1 MSKNHYTNLEKDDV
15 LFVNGEKLFVF
26 DGEGFQKLMTTEETS
41 IHKVTFEDG
50 LRLDGVRVKG
60 ITKYELDGE
69 VDEVSTLKLE
79 LLVDDSELFKK
90 EEYEFK
96 PLAD

>member
-1 MSKNHYTNLEKDDV
+1 MSV
-15 LFVNGEKLFVF
+15 
-26 DGEGFQKLMTTEETS
+26 
-41 IHKVTFEDG
+41 HKITFEEG
-50 LRLDGVRVKG
+50 LRLDGVMVKG

-69 VDEVSTLKLE
+69 AGEFSMLKIE

>member
-1 MSKNHYTNLEKDDV
+1 M
-15 LFVNGEKLFVF
+15 
-26 DGEGFQKLMTTEETS
+26 S

-50 LRLDGVRVKG
+50 LRLDGVRIKG

-79 LLVDDSELFKK
+79 LIVDDSELFKK
-90 EEYEFK
+90 EEYQFEPFGSISN
-96 PLAD
+96 

>member
-1 MSKNHYTNLEKDDV
+1 MRLNK
-15 LFVNGEKLFVF
+15 
-26 DGEGFQKLMTTEETS
+26 
-41 IHKVTFEDG
+41 ITFEDG
-50 LRLDGVRVKG
+50 LYLDGVRVKG

-90 EEYEFK
+90 EEYQFK

>member
-1 MSKNHYTNLEKDDV
+1 MRLNK
-15 LFVNGEKLFVF
+15 
-26 DGEGFQKLMTTEETS
+26 
-41 IHKVTFEDG
+41 ITFEDG
-50 LRLDGVRVKG
+50 LYLDGVRVKG

-69 VDEVSTLKLE
+69 VDEVSILKLE

>member
-1 MSKNHYTNLEKDDV
+1 M
-15 LFVNGEKLFVF
+15 G
-26 DGEGFQKLMTTEETS
+26 
-41 IHKVTFEDG
+41 IHKISFEDG
-50 LRLDGVRVKG
+50 LQLDGVRIKG

-69 VDEVSTLKLE
+69 VDEVSTLKIE

>member
-1 MSKNHYTNLEKDDV
+1 MRLNK
-15 LFVNGEKLFVF
+15 
-26 DGEGFQKLMTTEETS
+26 
-41 IHKVTFEDG
+41 ITFEDG
-50 LRLDGVRVKG
+50 LYLDGVRIKG

-96 PLAD
+96 PPAD

>member
-1 MSKNHYTNLEKDDV
+1 MGKNHYVSLEKDDV

-26 DGEGFQKLMTTEETS
+26 DGEGFQKLMSTEETS

-90 EEYEFK
+90 EEYQFK